1 VKPLPLQWGAMSGRE
16 ERIARNEATARQIN
30 EGIEEAHEGAP
41 ADRFVRM
48 VCECGHASCDRL
60 IAITLP
66 EYERVRSDARQFVVV
81 HDHVIADVERVVE
94 ETDRF
99 VLVAKREGV
108 PATVAFEEDPR
119 S

>member
-1 VKPLPLQWGAMSGRE
+1 MSGRE

-108 PATVAFEEDPR
+108 PATVASEEDPR